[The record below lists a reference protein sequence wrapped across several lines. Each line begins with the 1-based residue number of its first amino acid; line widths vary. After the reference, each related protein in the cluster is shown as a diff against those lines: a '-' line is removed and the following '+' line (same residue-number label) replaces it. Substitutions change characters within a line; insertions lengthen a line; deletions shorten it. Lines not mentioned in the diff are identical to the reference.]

1 MKFTEKQLKKL
12 NEVLNGRPAKLEQLE
27 LIAEGLKTMIEVC
40 GREIDAETEE
50 SPYRILKA
58 YLELTDGYCDE
69 PKEHLNKLFDVDVA
83 NDIVLVKDIPFN
95 SLCSH
100 HALPFFGKVHIA
112 YIPKNKVTGLSKFG
126 RLVDGYSHRF
136 QTQEVLTKQIAN
148 AIEDVLDTMGVMVI
162 ITGEHMCMSLRG
174 IKKMGAETTTIYSSG
189 VLDTPE
195 KRNEVM
201 NMIQIQKGL
210 IR

>member
-1 MKFTEKQLKKL
+1 MKLTQTQLTKLEK
-12 NEVLNGRPAKLEQLE
+12 VLNGRKATTEQLE
-27 LIAEGLKTMIEVC
+27 FITEGIKTLMEVC
-40 GREIDAETEE
+40 GRPLDAETEE
-50 SPYRILKA
+50 SPFRILKA
-58 YLELTDGYCDE
+58 YLELTDGYCEDAS
-69 PKEHLNKLFDVDVA
+69 KHLNKLFDVDVA
-83 NDIVLVKDIPFN
+83 NDVVLVKDIPFN

-112 YIPKNKVTGLSKFG
+112 YVPKNKVTGLSKFG

-148 AIEDVLDTMGVMVI
+148 AIEDVLDTSGVMVI
-162 ITGEHMCMSLRG
+162 VTGEHMCMSLRG

-189 VLDTPE
+189 CLDTHE
-195 KRNEVM
+195 KRNEVID
-201 NMIQIQKGL
+201 MINLHKGL